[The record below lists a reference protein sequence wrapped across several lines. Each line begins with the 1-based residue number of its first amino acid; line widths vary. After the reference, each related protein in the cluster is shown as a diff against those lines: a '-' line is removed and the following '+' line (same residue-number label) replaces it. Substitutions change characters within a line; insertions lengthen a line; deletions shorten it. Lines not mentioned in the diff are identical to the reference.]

1 MCKLARQRLCEDMQ
15 LLCRKYV
22 KGISTEREMEPF
34 QLNGDAGFGAND
46 IYWSCWKL
54 EVLDFLMLEGMK
66 S

>member
-1 MCKLARQRLCEDMQ
+1 MQ